1 MSLLTNLV
9 LAASLICSADGPVT
23 QTFQAQDTLA
33 VVPDGNSDAQACLDG
48 LTWKPAA
55 FTVKCVVP
63 ERALPVQS
71 VRFPSPRPS
80 GNAAN
85 DQVALEWYA
94 ACDEE
99 GRVVRAPAV
108 LVIHESGAGMQA
120 GRLFARG
127 LQAYGLHAF
136 MIHLPYYGERRTR
149 GVDWERVDFREAVF
163 QSIADVR
170 RARDAIAVL
179 PYVDARRIGIQG
191 TSLGGFVTALAASLD
206 HGFSTVCITL
216 AGGDLADVIRNGKQ
230 DTAKLRES
238 LAKAGYTDDKL
249 TEVLRAIEP
258 NRIAHRLDPR
268 RTWLYSGELDRVV
281 PIRNAEALARAAR
294 LDAAHHV
301 RVAADHY
308 SAIVYFP
315 RIVKE
320 MAEHLK
326 ALPERQATPAS

>member
-1 MSLLTNLV
+1 MSLLLH
-9 LAASLICSADGPVT
+9 LAFVASLVCGADAPVS
-23 QTFQAQDTLA
+23 QTFPAKDTLA
-33 VVPDGNSDAQACLDG
+33 IAPDSVRDAQDCLDG
-48 LTWKPAA
+48 LLWKPGEFAV
-55 FTVKCVVP
+55 TCSVP
-63 ERALPVQS
+63 EHALPLQL

-80 GNAAN
+80 GNAVN
-85 DQVALEWYA
+85 DLVAMEWYA

-99 GRVVRAPAV
+99 GRVTRAPAV
-108 LVIHESGAGMQA
+108 LVVHESGAGMQA

-136 MIHLPYYGERRTR
+136 MIHLPYYGERRTP
-149 GVDWERVDFREAVF
+149 GVDWERVDFRAAVF

-179 PYVDARRIGIQG
+179 PHVDASRIGVQG

-206 HGFSTVCITL
+206 HGFSAVFVML

-249 TEVLRAIEP
+249 KEVLRAIEP
-258 NRIAHRLDPR
+258 TRIAHRLDAR
-268 RTWLYSGELDRVV
+268 RTWIYSGELDRVV
-281 PIRNAEALARAAR
+281 PIRNAEVLARAAK
-294 LDAAHHV
+294 LDDAHHV
-301 RVAADHY
+301 RVAAGHY
-308 SAIVYFP
+308 SAIMYFP

-326 ALPERQATPAS
+326 TVPE

>member
-1 MSLLTNLV
+1 MSLLVHLALV
-9 LAASLICSADGPVT
+9 ASLVCGAEATVS
-23 QTFQAQDTLA
+23 QTFQAKDTLA
-33 VVPDGNSDAQACLDG
+33 VAPDSNRDAQDCLDC
-48 LTWKPAA
+48 LIWKPGEFAV
-55 FTVKCVVP
+55 TCKVP
-63 ERALPVQS
+63 EHALPLQL

-85 DQVALEWYA
+85 DLVALEWYA

-99 GRVVRAPAV
+99 GRVTRAPAV

-136 MIHLPYYGERRTR
+136 MIHLPYYGERRTQ
-149 GVDWERVDFREAVF
+149 GVDWERVDFRAAVF

-179 PYVDARRIGIQG
+179 PYVDASRIGVQG

-206 HGFSTVCITL
+206 HGFSSVFVML

-249 TEVLRAIEP
+249 KEVLRAIEP
-258 NRIAHRLDPR
+258 TRIAHRLDAR
-268 RTWLYSGELDRVV
+268 RTWIYSGELDRVV
-281 PIRNAEALARAAR
+281 PIQNAEALARAAK
-294 LDAAHHV
+294 LDDAHHV

-308 SAIVYFP
+308 SAILYFP

-320 MAEHLK
+320 VAEHLK
-326 ALPERQATPAS
+326 AVPD